1 MKKLLYVAL
10 LAIGVIVMI
19 TPPVMAQEEK
29 PFTIHGE
36 VRSRGEY
43 QTNASDFDKSV
54 SDSADFWP
62 YRVRIAAEGRFAHNV
77 SAWIEFQSAGNA
89 GGTGTPVR
97 QGNLDV
103 FAGEGVEMY
112 QGNITLNQLW
122 SKNFSLRV
130 GRQEIVAGNELMLGD
145 LDFYSGQ
152 SHDGFV
158 ANWNLKKVS
167 LMLWATRPAQVG
179 LDRLRSNFTSPD
191 NTAIGLQDG
200 TQTFLGGYATWTF
213 NKDQSFDVY
222 LMGLDTK
229 AISNVQTVGA
239 RYAHDV
245 VGKTGFF
252 WDVEAAK
259 QFGKASY
266 AADSKAEGNVVE
278 GWFGYNW
285 RSGKNNHRVYG
296 RLENAS
302 GDDTGTTDKFE
313 GFVPMFGDFH
323 NRTGH
328 GDWFQLAN
336 APTNLGGGGIDGAAG
351 GAGLQAW
358 SAGYTGYYSDK
369 HEFGVAYWKYTLD
382 QNETLSG
389 NDDDDLGNSTDIWYG
404 YNYSKNAT
412 FTVSLSQLSPG
423 KALKDISATG
433 NLDDTVTRLYGQ
445 VRLRF

>member
-10 LAIGVIVMI
+10 LAVGVITMI
-19 TPPVMAQEEK
+19 APPVMAQEEK

-43 QTNASDFDKSV
+43 QANASDFNKDAN
-54 SDSADFWP
+54 DNADFWP

-77 SAWIEFQSAGNA
+77 SAWIEFQSAGEA
-89 GGTGTPVR
+89 GGTLTPVR
-97 QGNLDV
+97 QGNNDV
-103 FAGEGVEMY
+103 FGGEGVEMY
-112 QGNITLNQLW
+112 QGNITFNQIW
-122 SKNFSLRV
+122 SKNFNLRV

-167 LMLWATRPAQVG
+167 LMLWATRPAH
-179 LDRLRSNFTSPD
+179 
-191 NTAIGLQDG
+191 
-200 TQTFLGGYATWTF
+200 YATWTF
-213 NKDQSFDVY
+213 MKDQTFDVY
-222 LMGLDTK
+222 AMDLDNKTNF
-229 AISNVQTVGA
+229 NVQTVGA
-239 RYAHDV
+239 RYAHDLA
-245 VGKTGFF
+245 GKTGFF
-252 WDVEAAK
+252 WDVELAK

-266 AADSKAEGNVVE
+266 TGDVKAEGNVAE

-296 RLENAS
+296 RLEQAS
-302 GDDTGTTDKFE
+302 GDKTSSADKFE
-313 GFVPMFGDFH
+313 GFIPMFGDFH

-328 GDWFQLAN
+328 GDWFNLGN
-336 APTNLGGGGIDGAAG
+336 DPTNLGPGVTGINGGTTGS
-351 GAGLQAW
+351 GLQAL

-369 HEFGVAYWKYTLD
+369 HEFGVAYWKYKLD
-382 QNETLSG
+382 QKNVTTG
-389 NDDDDLGNSTDIWYG
+389 NDDLGNSTDIWYG

-412 FTVSLSQLSPG
+412 FTASLSQLKPG
-423 KALKDISATG
+423 DALKDISGVPAH
-433 NLDDTVTRLYGQ
+433 DDTVTRLYGQ